1 MPQATSRTI
10 SFILVFFAS
19 ITGSVFAQQLTI
31 GQRAHWVMNGPVHVV
46 VNNAGIINHGHV
58 SAGNSTVHFSGTA
71 DTSIASVRGTQV
83 TTLNNMTMR
92 KTQAGVK
99 LQSNVWLRNT
109 LRLDGGILFADSNL
123 VLKSDSTRTARVAPV
138 TPGATVVGKAIVE
151 RFIPARR
158 AWRLVTAPVS
168 QSNSIFQ
175 SWQNNGVYTPGKGTL
190 VTGPNPTGVTGN
202 GLDISTQNNVSMRR
216 WSASLQNFDNV
227 LNTFSPVSGG
237 TGSSAAN
244 TGYFLFVRGDR
255 NPVNTNV
262 PNVNMTTLEASGV
275 LQVGAQTFT
284 ASPVAG
290 AYTLIG
296 NPYASP
302 INFDAVSKTNLM
314 NRFYVWD
321 PQLNQVGGYVMMDDL
336 DGDGVFIRS
345 VMPSQQGKELQSGQA
360 FFVQTIAAG
369 PASLTFQESN
379 KIDTDLGLTGFRP
392 QQTTTSVSPSQL
404 MYINL
409 YLPAADG
416 TRTIGDGVLA
426 EFNAQFSAAV
436 DAFDAFKFGNVN
448 ENLAIVRNQA
458 NLAAERRPEIADAD
472 TIFLR
477 VTRSTPRNYEFEF
490 VPENLVRPG
499 MVAFLIDN
507 CTSTQLPLNLTG
519 RTTYAFSVTSATA
532 SSAANRFMI
541 VFRTVNAVLP
551 VTITK
556 LTAQARGAQN
566 EVNWEVAQ
574 EINIEKYV
582 IERSNDGRAFSAVGE
597 QTVVGLNNTQ
607 NAYRWMDQ
615 QPFAG
620 TTFYRLQIVERSGAA
635 RYTSIVKV
643 SRDKA
648 NAGVVV
654 YPNPVRGQ
662 SIQLQLTSMVSGDY
676 QVQLLSMNGQLVH
689 SGRLSIRSVSETQSI
704 QLSQKLAAGI
714 YQLQLVDAAG
724 GRWTTP
730 VVAE

>member
-1 MPQATSRTI
+1 MPQETSLLR
-10 SFILVFFAS
+10 SVFFGLLLWIAAS
-19 ITGSVFAQQLTI
+19 ANAQQLTI
-31 GQRAHWVMNGPVHVV
+31 GQRTHWVMNGSVHVV
-46 VNNAGIINHGHV
+46 MNNTGIVNHGRV
-58 SAGNSTVHFSGTA
+58 TAGNSTVHFRGTA
-71 DTSIASVRGTQV
+71 DTAVARVSGSQV
-83 TTLNNMTMR
+83 TQLNNMTVR
-92 KTQAGVK
+92 KLQAGVK

-109 LRLDGGILFADSNL
+109 LRLEGGVLFADSNL
-123 VLKSDSTRTARVAPV
+123 VLKSDSVRTARVAAV

-175 SWQNNGVYTPGKGTL
+175 SWQNNGVYTLGKGTL
-190 VTGPNPTGVTGN
+190 VTGPNPSGAAGN
-202 GLDISTQNNVSMRR
+202 GLDVSAMNNVSMRR

-227 LNTFSPVSGG
+227 TNTFASVSGG
-237 TGSSAAN
+237 TGNSAAN

-255 NPVNTNV
+255 NPINTTV

-275 LQVGAQTFT
+275 LQTGAQTFT
-284 ASPVAG
+284 AASAAG

-302 INFDAVSKTNLM
+302 IDFDAVSKTNLM

-345 VMPSQQGKELQSGQA
+345 VMPSQQSKELQSGQA

-379 KIDTDLGLTGFRP
+379 KIESDLGLTGFRP
-392 QQTTTSVSPSQL
+392 QQTLNNVSASQL

-409 YLPAADG
+409 YLPEANG
-416 TRTIGDGVLA
+416 TRTVGDGVLA

-436 DAFDAFKFGNVN
+436 DAFDGFKFGNVN
-448 ENLAIVRNQA
+448 ENLAIMRDGKS
-458 NLAAERRPEIADAD
+458 LAAERRPEIAAAD

-490 VPENLVRPG
+490 VPENLARPG
-499 MVAFLIDN
+499 MMAVLIDN
-507 CTSTQLPLNLTG
+507 FTATQLPLSLTG
-519 RTTYAFSVTSATA
+519 RTTYALAVTSATA
-532 SSAANRFMI
+532 STAANRFMI
-541 VFRTVNAVLP
+541 VFRTINAVLP

-582 IERSNDGRAFSAVGE
+582 IEKSNDGRAFVAAGE
-597 QTVVGLNNTQ
+597 ATVVGTNNAQ
-607 NAYRWMDQ
+607 NAYRWVDQ

-620 TTFYRLQIVERSGAA
+620 TTFYRLQIIERSGAT

-643 SRDKA
+643 SREKA

-662 SIQLQLTSMVSGDY
+662 SIQIQLSGMPSGDY
-676 QVQLLSMNGQLVH
+676 QVQIIGMNGQLIH
-689 SGRLSIRSVSETQSI
+689 TDRLPVRSASETQSI
-704 QLSQKLAAGI
+704 QLSQKLAAGV
-714 YQLQLVDAAG
+714 YQLVMLDAAG

-730 VVAE
+730 VIAE